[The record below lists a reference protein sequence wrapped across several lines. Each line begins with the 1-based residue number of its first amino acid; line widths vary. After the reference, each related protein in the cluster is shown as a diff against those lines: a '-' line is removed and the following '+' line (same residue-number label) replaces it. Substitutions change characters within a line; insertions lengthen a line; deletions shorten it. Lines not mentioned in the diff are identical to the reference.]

1 MGVPSDM
8 MAFVRAVELGG
19 FSIAAREMGL
29 TPSAISKL
37 VTRLEDRL
45 GVRLLN
51 RTTRRLALTP
61 EGEAYFHRSQRILAD
76 IGEAENEVA
85 RFRAQP
91 KGLLRINVGSAFGIH
106 QLVPALPEF
115 LARNPEMQVELTL
128 TDRVVDLIEEGAD
141 LGIRLGTLIDSSLV
155 ARKICDVERVV
166 CAAPAYLRKH
176 GTPRKAQDLLGH
188 NCLSMAHAPALRRWP
203 FEARDGVKHLEVS
216 GNATASSA
224 DALLQLALLGLG
236 VIRLS
241 DVIVGGAI
249 GDGRLVALLED
260 VHHREPLPLHAVYPQ
275 GRHRSPRVAAMVDF
289 LVERFSMAPWRVQ
302 ARRKRTAPP

>member
-1 MGVPSDM
+1 MSVPTDM
-8 MAFVRAVELGG
+8 AAFVRAVELGG
-19 FSIAAREMGL
+19 FSVAAREMGL

-76 IGEAENEVA
+76 IGEAETEVA

-91 KGLLRINVGSAFGIH
+91 KGLLRINVGTAFGMH
-106 QLVPALPEF
+106 QLAPALPEF

-128 TDRVVDLIEEGAD
+128 TDRIVDLIEEGAD
-141 LGIRLGTLIDSSLV
+141 LGIRLGTLVDSSLV

-166 CAAPAYLRKH
+166 CASPAYLKKH
-176 GTPRKAQDLLGH
+176 GTPRKAEDLLGH
-188 NCLSMAHAPALRRWP
+188 NCLSMTYAPGLRRWP
-203 FEARDGVKHLEVS
+203 FETREGVRHLEVS
-216 GNATASSA
+216 GNASASSA
-224 DALLQLALLGLG
+224 DALAALALEGLG

-241 DVIVGGAI
+241 DVIVGAAI
-249 GDGRLVALLED
+249 RDARLVALLED
-260 VHHREPLPLHAVYPQ
+260 IHHREPLPLHAVYPQ
-275 GRHRSPRVAAMVDF
+275 GRHRSPRVAAMIDF
-289 LVERFSMAPWRVQ
+289 LVGRFASAPWRVA
-302 ARRKRTAPP
+302 ARRKR